1 MKRIITSA
9 SLAALGVVSLQAAYA
24 PGLSEQ
30 EQAKPWS
37 VSASLRGFYDDN
49 YTTLPASRTDGGP
62 TARNSFGFDL
72 SPRVSINLPM
82 DTTLFSFDYIFD
94 MRYYENRPNNSAD
107 YSHQFTV
114 KLDHSFTENYKIDL
128 SDSFVVAQEAE
139 ILDPTYALPLRANGN
154 NMANT
159 ANATFHAQMTRLLGA
174 EIAYS
179 NALWAYDQKGFAGS
193 YSSLLDRM
201 QHLVRA
207 DLRWTALEQTVAI
220 LGYQFG
226 LVDYTSPLTVDGVT
240 PAKFRDSR
248 SHYVYVGV
256 DQNFTPQLNGSLRA
270 GAQVTDYPNANLY
283 TGPGAPLDSS
293 GVIPYVDASL
303 TYTYMKGSYI
313 QAGVKHTYVQTDI
326 LALNQEATT
335 VYASIN
341 HQITAKLMGSLL
353 GSWQHGSFNQ
363 LTFTTSSQD
372 EDYFSVGLNLNYQIN
387 QYFSAE
393 TGYNLDRLSSGVLN
407 RSFTRNRVYLGV
419 RASY

>member
-1 MKRIITSA
+1 MKRTITSA

-49 YTTLPASRTDGGP
+49 YTTLPEHRTDGGP

-94 MRYYENRPNNSAD
+94 MRYYENRENNSAD
-107 YSHQFTV
+107 YSHQFTAKV
-114 KLDHSFTENYKIDL
+114 DHSFSENYKLDL
-128 SDSFVVAQEAE
+128 SDSFVIAQEPE
-139 ILDPTYALPLRANGN
+139 ILDPTFAFPLRANGN

-207 DLRWTALEQTVAI
+207 DLRWTALEQSVLI

-226 LVDYTSPLTVDGVT
+226 LVDYTSPLDTTVGL
-240 PAKFRDSR
+240 AKFRDSR

-256 DQNFTPQLNGSLRA
+256 DQNFTPQLNGSLRV
-270 GAQVTDYPNANLY
+270 GAQVTDFPNANLY
-283 TGPGAPLDSS
+283 TGPGPALDDSS
-293 GVIPYVDASL
+293 VIPYADASL
-303 TYTYMKGSYI
+303 SYTYTKGSYI
-313 QAGVKHTYVQTDI
+313 QVGVKHTYVQTDI

-335 VYASIN
+335 LYASVN

-353 GSWQHGSFNQ
+353 GTWQHGSFNQ
-363 LTFTTSSQD
+363 GQFDSKD